1 MRKYNIA
8 QISFLIACGSVLQ
21 LAEGLISLP
30 VPGVRIGLAN
40 ISSIVAL
47 ILFGAPAAFEVA
59 LFRPVITGLT
69 NGTFLS
75 PGFMLSLFGSVGSVA
90 VMAPVFAVLGRSG
103 KRTIVI
109 VSITGAVV
117 HNLTELAVAY
127 VWLIPHIGVL
137 ALAPFLLIPAVVGG
151 YLVGWSA
158 NYVLDRIAAIKL
170 DELLRM
176 ADREEAPPAAVA
188 ATLALRD
195 KMKMAVAFFMI
206 LSTVFLSS
214 LKAYAFL
221 TLAVVVLIV
230 CYRQTVS
237 MHVGRL
243 FRLWGVIAF
252 SFLLPVVFSPA
263 GPVLW
268 KWHWLQITEPG
279 IYQGGLFALRLIFLI
294 CISIWIGVGEPSKL
308 SQELAWILSP
318 LKYFRFSVDR
328 IPRLTSL
335 SLSFIPVIWE
345 RVARVKPKTLRS
357 ILDVMAAFFV
367 GLEQPGAGA
376 PAGTGSAAVPAADR
390 AAPPAPGSGL

>member
-268 KWHWLQITEPG
+268 QWHWLQITEPG

-376 PAGTGSAAVPAADR
+376 SAGIGSASVPAADQ